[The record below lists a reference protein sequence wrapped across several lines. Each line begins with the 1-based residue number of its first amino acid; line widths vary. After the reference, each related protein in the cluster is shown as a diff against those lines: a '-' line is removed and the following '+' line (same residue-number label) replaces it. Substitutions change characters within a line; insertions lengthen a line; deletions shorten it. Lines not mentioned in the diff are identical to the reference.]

1 MVSFNCRGLEV
12 PQLPNP
18 ELVVRVLNRR
28 REKMR
33 PQHPEGLENFKLDM
47 NHVPDIFTSDDD
59 ACCEIT
65 IGEEHIHLAFASDKQ
80 LEILRE
86 AKTLYVDGTFKLVS
100 L

>member
-12 PQLPNP
+12 LQLPNA
-18 ELVVRVLNRR
+18 ELVARVLNRR

-65 IGEEHIHLAFASDKQ
+65 IGEFNDKAPVKYLFGYNQ
-80 LEILRE
+80 
-86 AKTLYVDGTFKLVS
+86 AVVKS

>member
-1 MVSFNCRGLEV
+1 MVSLNCRGLEV

-18 ELVVRVLNRR
+18 ELVARGLNRR
-28 REKMR
+28 REKTR
-33 PQHPEGLENFKLDM
+33 PKHPEGMGNLKLNMD
-47 NHVPDIFTSDDD
+47 HVPAIFTSDDD

-65 IGEEHIHLAFASDKQ
+65 IGEEHIHLAFASAKQ
-80 LEILRE
+80 LAILRE